1 MAAQLISLLSQKDE
15 EKEKL
20 RTDIES
26 FNYQVHVF
34 DKIESITKDV
44 STNHPILIMIDYGS
58 ILIADRSKVIALFKA
73 IKTTRSI
80 VYNVPEDTDRRLAF
94 YELGATRVFDKSYA
108 LENIL
113 HSVLWLA
120 NVLSTSDE
128 SKRLFSKGQLEDIP
142 LSTLINT
149 LGSENRSG
157 ILKIVTQNNS
167 GKIYFSEGDIISAEV
182 GFHKGEDAIIHMLF
196 WKKGDFSFSSS
207 QNEAPDRT
215 IEISNIGIQIISRHY
230 QNRFRINLEKL
241 GKSAS
246 TVRVQNVGDLT
257 ATFENLDPKFL
268 EYISRPK
275 TIDEVL
281 ENPHYTCFDTLDI
294 LVKLKESN
302 FLVLKDSGP
311 ALVEKVM
318 LNSNI
323 ADKKTQDD
331 LQYLMSPQ
339 DAEEIKKNLNLKNN
353 KVFNVLLISSQNF
366 ATTGFINDL
375 GSSTLNVKKQKKYL
389 TIEVALAE
397 KRNMMVFAMPV
408 DKQIMDTFKLL
419 PEDISGQIF
428 IIELNGDIDF
438 EYINYVIRQ
447 IHSINKAP
455 TVLAVSNA
463 GEAKDLTKLKSKID
477 VPEDVK
483 IMPFDHKN
491 GQKSIGKALLA
502 LKPPEIKDIKK

>member
-1 MAAQLISLLSQKDE
+1 MAAQLISILSQKDE

-20 RTDIES
+20 RSDIES

-34 DKIESITKDV
+34 NKIEAITKEV
-44 STNHPILIMIDYGS
+44 STNHPILIMIDYSS
-58 ILIADRSKVIALFKA
+58 ILVADRSKVINLFKA
-73 IKTTRSI
+73 IKITRTI

-157 ILKIVTQNNS
+157 ILKIVTENNS
-167 GKIYFSEGDIISAEV
+167 GKIYFADGDIISAEV

-207 QNEAPDRT
+207 QNDASERT
-215 IEISNIGIQIISRHY
+215 IEISNIGIQIISSYY
-230 QNRFRINLEKL
+230 QNKFRINLEKL

-246 TVRVQNVGDLT
+246 TVRVQNIGDLT
-257 ATFENLDPKFL
+257 ATFDDLDPNFL
-268 EYISRPK
+268 DYISRPK
-275 TIDEVL
+275 TINEVL
-281 ENPHYTCFDTLDI
+281 ENPFYTCFDTLDI

-302 FLVLKDSGP
+302 FLLLKDSAP
-311 ALVEKVM
+311 PLVEKVM
-318 LNSNI
+318 LKSEISNNK
-323 ADKKTQDD
+323 AQDD
-331 LQYLMSPQ
+331 IEFLLNSQ
-339 DAEEIKKNLNLKNN
+339 DADELKKNLKLKND
-353 KVFNVLLISSQNF
+353 KTFNMLLISSQNF

-375 GSSTLNVKKQKKYL
+375 GKSTVNIQKKKKYL

-397 KRNMMVFAMPV
+397 KINMLVYAMQV
-408 DKQIMDTFKLL
+408 DKEIMNTFKLI
-419 PEDISGQIF
+419 PEDIGGQIF
-428 IIELNGDIDF
+428 IIELNGEVDF
-438 EYINYVIRQ
+438 EYMNYVIRQ

-463 GEAKDLTKLKSKID
+463 GDAKDLTKLKSKIN

-491 GQKSIGKALLA
+491 GQKNIAKALIA
-502 LKPPEIKDIKK
+502 LKPPDMKDSK